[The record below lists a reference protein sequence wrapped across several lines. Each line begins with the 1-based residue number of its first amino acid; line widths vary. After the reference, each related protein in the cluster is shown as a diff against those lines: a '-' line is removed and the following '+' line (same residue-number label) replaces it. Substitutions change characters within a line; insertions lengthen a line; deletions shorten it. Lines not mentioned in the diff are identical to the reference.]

1 MITLNF
7 LVIVLCNEF
16 VRGDKKGSVQNHKS
30 KCRVRRKVQSWI
42 WSLNLSFKKR
52 ERKKKVPIC
61 VISKSFLC
69 RGKHTQILE
78 SVTTC
83 QNLSKTWKH
92 NICFICLESLGNS
105 VLLFKKSSTNFLR
118 SKCPIKNNDLWTR
131 LIGAPFDLRTTL
143 LGKKLEFNRPVL
155 LLRHK
160 PN

>member
-16 VRGDKKGSVQNHKS
+16 VRGDKQGSVQNHKS

-52 ERKKKVPIC
+52 EEKKVSIC

-78 SVTTC
+78 SVITC
-83 QNLSKTWKH
+83 QKLVKNIKTQHLFHLPRVGKEYCISFQKVIYQFLAIKMLLKAVMTLVGLYDLVEDFLKEVDGSKSRSLSM
-92 NICFICLESLGNS
+92 IVF
-105 VLLFKKSSTNFLR
+105 
-118 SKCPIKNNDLWTR
+118 
-131 LIGAPFDLRTTL
+131 
-143 LGKKLEFNRPVL
+143 
-155 LLRHK
+155 
-160 PN
+160 

>member
-7 LVIVLCNEF
+7 LVIVMCNEF
-16 VRGDKKGSVQNHKS
+16 VRGDKKKRFGSKS
-30 KCRVRRKVQSWI
+30 QIKMSSKTES
-42 WSLNLSFKKR
+42 SKLNLKFKSEFQKKR
-52 ERKKKVPIC
+52 EEKKVPIC

-131 LIGAPFDLRTTL
+131 LI
-143 LGKKLEFNRPVL
+143 
-155 LLRHK
+155 
-160 PN
+160 